1 MNKKIFIQIF
11 LFSVLIL
18 FISLFI
24 FKFFLKNTT
33 EEIVEI
39 KKDSIETNQN
49 LIRNIKYNSKNK
61 KGDTFS
67 LIANYGEIDANN
79 SNQFFLTNVK
89 GKIITVEGR
98 QIDITSNFADFNNKS
113 FETKF
118 LENVTIISNDE
129 KIYGD
134 ELYIVLDASEQ
145 ELIKNPKKIQNKAI
159 LTGNIKILR
168 EDYKI
173 NSDVVEID
181 LITLDSKVYMLDN
194 KKKVTIENY

>member
-1 MNKKIFIQIF
+1 MNKKVFIQGF
-11 LFSVLIL
+11 LFTILIF
-18 FISLFI
+18 FIYTFTFNYF
-24 FKFFLKNTT
+24 FKNKK
-33 EEIVEI
+33 EDKIEI
-39 KKDSIETNQN
+39 KEDSIDNNQN

-67 LIANYGEIDANN
+67 LVADYGEIDAKN
-79 SNQFFLTNVK
+79 SNQLFLTNVK
-89 GKIITVEGR
+89 G
-98 QIDITSNFADFNNKS
+98 QINTIDGQQINIVSNFADFDNKS

>member
-1 MNKKIFIQIF
+1 MNKKVFIQGF
-11 LFSVLIL
+11 LFTILIF
-18 FISLFI
+18 FIYTFAFNYF
-24 FKFFLKNTT
+24 FKNKKEDT
-33 EEIVEI
+33 IEI
-39 KKDSIETNQN
+39 KEDLIDKNQN

-67 LIANYGEIDANN
+67 LVADYGEIDAKN
-79 SNQFFLTNVK
+79 SNQLFLTNVK
-89 GKIITVEGR
+89 GQINTVDGQ
-98 QIDITSNFADFNNKS
+98 QINIVSNFADFNNKS

-168 EDYKI
+168 EEYKI

>member
-1 MNKKIFIQIF
+1 MNKKVFIQVF
-11 LFSVLIL
+11 LFTILIL
-18 FISLFI
+18 FLYTFTFNYF
-24 FKFFLKNTT
+24 FKDTI
-33 EEIVEI
+33 EETIEI
-39 KKDSIETNQN
+39 KEDSIDNNQN

-67 LIANYGEIDANN
+67 LVADYGEINAKN
-79 SNQFFLTNVK
+79 SNLLFLTNVK
-89 GKIITVEGR
+89 GQINTVDEKQINII
-98 QIDITSNFADFNNKS
+98 SNFADFNNKS

-118 LENVTIISNDE
+118 LENVMIISDDE

-134 ELYIVLDASEQ
+134 ELYIVFDASEQ

-159 LTGNIKILR
+159 LTGNIKIFR
-168 EDYKI
+168 EEYKL

>member
-11 LFSVLIL
+11 LFLVLIL
-18 FISLFI
+18 FISLFT

-67 LIANYGEIDANN
+67 LVANYGEIDANN

-89 GKIITVEGR
+89 GKIITVEGQ

-118 LENVTIISNDE
+118 LENVIIISNDE

-145 ELIKNPKKIQNKAI
+145 ELIKNPKKIQNRAI

-168 EDYKI
+168 EEYKI
-173 NSDVVEID
+173 TSDVVEID

>member
-11 LFSVLIL
+11 LFLVLIL
-18 FISLFI
+18 FISLFT

-67 LIANYGEIDANN
+67 LVANYGEIDANN

-89 GKIITVEGR
+89 GKIITVEGQ

-118 LENVTIISNDE
+118 LENVMIISDDE

-145 ELIKNPKKIQNKAI
+145 ELIKTLKK
-159 LTGNIKILR
+159 
-168 EDYKI
+168 YKI
-173 NSDVVEID
+173 RQF
-181 LITLDSKVYMLDN
+181 
-194 KKKVTIENY
+194 